1 MTCDDAPFSRFP
13 GLPAPQAS
21 EARKREVEELLR
33 RAGELFAYVTTL
45 CGRAAD
51 EAEAD
56 VVYAWIQG
64 NYPDDVKRFGRA
76 FITGLRRAQRKIF
89 RTDATGN
96 LMDDST
102 TMTWLRTMKS
112 QCREHIAAKERL
124 LAEFR
129 AGTPKPPTWN

>member
-13 GLPAPQAS
+13 GLPVPQAS

-45 CGRAAD
+45 CGHEAD

-56 VVYAWIQG
+56 VVYAGIRG
-64 NYPDDVKRFGRA
+64 NYPDDTERFGRA
-76 FITGLRRAQRKIF
+76 FIAGLRGAQRKIF

-102 TMTWLRTMKS
+102 TMIWLRTMKS
-112 QCREHIAAKERL
+112 RCREHLAAKERL
-124 LAEFR
+124 MAEFR

>member
-1 MTCDDAPFSRFP
+1 MSCDDAPFSRFP
-13 GLPAPQAS
+13 GLGAPRVS

-45 CGRAAD
+45 CGREAD

-56 VVYAWIQG
+56 VVHAWIQG
-64 NYPDDVKRFGRA
+64 NYPDDVQRFGQV
-76 FITGLRRAQRKIF
+76 FITGLRGAQRKIF

-102 TMTWLRTMKS
+102 TMTWLRTMKNR
-112 QCREHIAAKERL
+112 CREHIAAKERL

-129 AGTPKPPTWN
+129 AGTPKPPIRN